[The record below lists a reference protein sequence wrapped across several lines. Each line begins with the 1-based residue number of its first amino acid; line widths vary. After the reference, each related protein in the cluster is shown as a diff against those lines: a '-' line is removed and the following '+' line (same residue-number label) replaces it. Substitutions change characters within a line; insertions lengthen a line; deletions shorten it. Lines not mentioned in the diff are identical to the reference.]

1 MIATACKKAKKLG
14 LLRANFPIIFCNPAK
29 SKVSQEQLIPFDHFT
44 LTFEALNGGFIE
56 KRCPVAMA
64 TIGKTLFAHFR
75 QVLHA
80 SAQYDQAI
88 TVFHRL
94 KKRLEVSNLCS
105 LSWDQTVTFSDLA
118 HGLSRPGVR
127 AAASSRRARAQ
138 RVHQRR
144 LPWHLHAY
152 RAALRASPAS
162 KFSERYLSFPL
173 NFTTFGHF
181 LKPTTTW
188 IVLTKPSSTLLC
200 EKTLAPSKVG
210 LNRKRSEFRTC
221 LMD

>member
-1 MIATACKKAKKLG
+1 M
-14 LLRANFPIIFCNPAK
+14 
-29 SKVSQEQLIPFDHFT
+29 IPFDHFT
-44 LTFEALNGGFIE
+44 QPFEALNGGFLE

-118 HGLSRPGVR
+118 TDYEGG
-127 AAASSRRARAQ
+127 
-138 RVHQRR
+138 
-144 LPWHLHAY
+144 
-152 RAALRASPAS
+152 
-162 KFSERYLSFPL
+162 
-173 NFTTFGHF
+173 
-181 LKPTTTW
+181 
-188 IVLTKPSSTLLC
+188 
-200 EKTLAPSKVG
+200 
-210 LNRKRSEFRTC
+210 
-221 LMD
+221 

>member
-1 MIATACKKAKKLG
+1 MPVTGVRKPANYPQEGHRKL
-14 LLRANFPIIFCNPAK
+14 
-29 SKVSQEQLIPFDHFT
+29 D
-44 LTFEALNGGFIE
+44 
-56 KRCPVAMA
+56 
-64 TIGKTLFAHFR
+64 
-75 QVLHA
+75 
-80 SAQYDQAI
+80 
-88 TVFHRL
+88 
-94 KKRLEVSNLCS
+94 
-105 LSWDQTVTFSDLA
+105 DL
-118 HGLSRPGVR
+118 PGVR

-152 RAALRASPAS
+152 RAALRVSLAS
-162 KFSERYLSFPL
+162 KFSERYLSFPI

-210 LNRKRSEFRTC
+210 LNRKRSDFSDLPNGLELRSHADRKI
-221 LMD
+221 L